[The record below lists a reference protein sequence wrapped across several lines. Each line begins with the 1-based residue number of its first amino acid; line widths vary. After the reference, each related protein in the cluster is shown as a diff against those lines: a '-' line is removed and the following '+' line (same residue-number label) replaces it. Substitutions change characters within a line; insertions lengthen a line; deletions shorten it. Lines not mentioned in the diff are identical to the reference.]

1 MADAVPGQKDPIA
14 DVEKDASHN
23 DTQTQTNPEPSSPT
37 VKPGDPPDGGLQAW
51 MIVAGG
57 WCANFVSVGWNNSVG
72 IFQTIYEKELL
83 SSYSSSSIGWI
94 NSLQAFVMF
103 ASAPVF
109 GKIFD
114 SYGPRY
120 SMIAGSL
127 LLVLGIMMMSL
138 SKEYYQFMLAQSVC
152 TGLGAAAVFFS
163 SSNTI
168 ATWFKKRRALAIGI
182 ASSGSAIGGVTIPY
196 VFIPTC
202 LRQGAHFC

>member
-1 MADAVPGQKDPIA
+1 MAGNVPIA
-14 DVEKDASHN
+14 DVEKNN
-23 DTQTQTNPEPSSPT
+23 DTIQSTPGASADT

-51 MIVAGG
+51 MIVVGG

-120 SMIAGSL
+120 SMMAGSFF
-127 LLVLGIMMMSL
+127 LVLGIMMMSL
-138 SKEYYQFMLAQSVC
+138 STEYYQFMLAQSVC
-152 TGLGAAAVFFS
+152 TGLGAAAIFFS
-163 SSNTI
+163 SSNTT

-182 ASSGSAIGGVTIPY
+182 ASSGSAIGGVVIPCVLLSLY
-196 VFIPTC
+196 LLDQANNNNSGLWSTD
-202 LRQGAHFC
+202 

>member
-1 MADAVPGQKDPIA
+1 MIMAG
-14 DVEKDASHN
+14 E
-23 DTQTQTNPEPSSPT
+23 
-37 VKPGDPPDGGLQAW
+37 W
-51 MIVAGG
+51 R
-57 WCANFVSVGWNNSVG
+57 ANFVSVGWNNSVG

-109 GKIFD
+109 GKVFD

-127 LLVLGIMMMSL
+127 LLVLGIMMMSP
-138 SKEYYQFMLAQSVC
+138 SKEYDQFMLAQSIC

-168 ATWFKKRRALAIGI
+168 ATWFKKRRALAIWMRLNK
-182 ASSGSAIGGVTIPY
+182 AWTAVWPAILWPS
-196 VFIPTC
+196 
-202 LRQGAHFC
+202 